1 MVEVL
6 DRLGRRIRD
15 CRIQK
20 RMTQQELAEQANLS
34 LPYINF
40 IENGH
45 RNVSLPT
52 LLKLLEVLGVSLS
65 DFFLPFSV
73 TQKTDITELI
83 LEIQRNER
91 QEELTEH
98 LLEIVK
104 MINPK

>member
-1 MVEVL
+1 
-6 DRLGRRIRD
+6 
-15 CRIQK
+15 
-20 RMTQQELAEQANLS
+20 MTQQELAEQANLS

-40 IENGH
+40 IENGR
-45 RNVSLPT
+45 RNVSLHT

-73 TQKTDITELI
+73 TQNTDITELI

-98 LLEIVK
+98 LLGIVK